1 MLNISPPKH
10 LQSIFNEFN
19 NTSNN
24 YNDEEFSIN
33 CKYYDVESFNTSKF
47 KSKDYFSI
55 FHLNIASLSKHK
67 TDLETLLALLNFEFN
82 IIAITETKIL
92 KNCQPTFDLTLQNY
106 TLFQTPTES
115 NSGGAI
121 LYISNNI
128 NCKLR
133 KDLQIYKSKELESVF
148 VEIINPKKNNTII
161 GCIYRHPCMEIE
173 NFNDNYFEPLLKKLS
188 HENKNIFLAGD
199 YNINLLH
206 SDTNE
211 QTSTFLN
218 NLSSNLFIPH
228 IILPTRITSKSKTL
242 IDNIFSNS
250 TNFTSFVSG
259 NLTST
264 ISDHLPQFLLLPNI
278 NDKHLPKKHN
288 FYIRNTKQFDRE
300 NFLFDLFEII

>member
-1 MLNISPPKH
+1 
-10 LQSIFNEFN
+10 
-19 NTSNN
+19 
-24 YNDEEFSIN
+24 
-33 CKYYDVESFNTSKF
+33 
-47 KSKDYFSI
+47 
-55 FHLNIASLSKHK
+55 
-67 TDLETLLALLNFEFN
+67 
-82 IIAITETKIL
+82 
-92 KNCQPTFDLTLQNY
+92 
-106 TLFQTPTES
+106 
-115 NSGGAI
+115 
-121 LYISNNI
+121 
-128 NCKLR
+128 
-133 KDLQIYKSKELESVF
+133 
-148 VEIINPKKNNTII
+148 
-161 GCIYRHPCMEIE
+161 MEIE

-264 ISDHLPQFLLLPNI
+264 ISDHLPQFFTI
-278 NDKHLPKKHN
+278 TQYK
-288 FYIRNTKQFDRE
+288 
-300 NFLFDLFEII
+300 